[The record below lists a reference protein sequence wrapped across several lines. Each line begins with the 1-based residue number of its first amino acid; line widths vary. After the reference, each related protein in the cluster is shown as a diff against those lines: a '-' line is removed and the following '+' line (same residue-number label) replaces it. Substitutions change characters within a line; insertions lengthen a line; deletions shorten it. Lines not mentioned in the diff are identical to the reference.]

1 MSLMESMH
9 IPLKDGREAALFIV
23 TSPSPDEFQKI
34 RRLLHHKPSPYLN
47 HIVDFNGNNSDGVI
61 QGLEWRFYLARVGDA
76 YVGNICTWERDGIGI
91 LGHVFTLPE
100 WRGLGIANAL
110 LHLQDAD
117 FKRRKGSIMEL
128 NTGYQSMPYRMY
140 EKRGYE
146 GVPGAPGSM
155 VKLSGEETWQ
165 SLYSPGESNL
175 ADFQW
180 RHWPSANLLFL
191 TENPSFVRAAGIGV
205 YGPSPLEG
213 PVIHCRERIW
223 NEEEEPSW
231 RVKVLE
237 SSKGMVTAWVSLQWD
252 LNWSRHHRRLVFD
265 LFFHP
270 HFAETVMAELHD
282 LEIPEGT
289 ISYSTPGDPKNPILK
304 QLGFRRLGKI
314 TGFFPNGEDL
324 IVLSRT
330 G

>member
-1 MSLMESMH
+1 MASSH
-9 IPLKDGREAALFIV
+9 FQLKDGRKASLVILS
-23 TSPSPDEFQKI
+23 SPSLPEFEEI
-34 RRLLHHKPSPYLN
+34 RRLLHHKPSPFMN
-47 HIVDFNGNNSDGVI
+47 HIEDFNGNNSNGVI
-61 QGLEWRFYLARVGDA
+61 EGLEWRFYLARVGDA

-100 WRGLGIANAL
+100 WRGLGIADAL
-110 LHLQDAD
+110 LHFQDED
-117 FKRRKGSIMEL
+117 FRERNGRIMEL
-128 NTGYQSMPYRMY
+128 NTGFQSMPYRMY

-155 VKLSGEETWQ
+155 IKFSGEKIWQ
-165 SLYSPGESNL
+165 GLYSPGQAKL

-180 RHWPSANLLFL
+180 CHWPSANLLFL

-205 YGPSPLEG
+205 YGPSSLEG
-213 PVIHCRERIW
+213 PVIHNRERIW
-223 NEEEEPSW
+223 NETTEPRW

-237 SSKGMVTAWVSLQWD
+237 SSNGMVTAWTSLLWD
-252 LNWSRHHRRLVFD
+252 LNWSHHHRRLVFD

-270 HFAETVMAELHD
+270 HFAEAMMAELHD

-289 ISYSTPGDPKNPILK
+289 ISYSTPGDPKNSFLE
-304 QLGFRRLGKI
+304 QLSFHRLGKI

-324 IVLSRT
+324 IVWSRT